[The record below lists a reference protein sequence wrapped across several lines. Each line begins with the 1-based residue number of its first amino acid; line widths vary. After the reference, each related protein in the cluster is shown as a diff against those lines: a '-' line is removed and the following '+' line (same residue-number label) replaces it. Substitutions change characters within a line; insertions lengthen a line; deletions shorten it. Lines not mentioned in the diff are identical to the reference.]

1 MYRLYYSL
9 YWQAS
14 VYITQVRVRVRV
26 RGVRVRGVRVRVR
39 LG

>member
-14 VYITQVRVRVRV
+14 VYITQVRVRVR
-26 RGVRVRGVRVRVR
+26 
-39 LG
+39 LGLGLGEGLGLG